1 MRINFKNAVLLD
13 IGSNLDTFC
22 NKKLIMSIKRAKND
36 LKNST
41 NVGKPIINKQGE
53 VTGYGNVW

>member
-1 MRINFKNAVLLD
+1 MRINFKNVVLLD

-41 NVGKPIINKQGE
+41 NVGKPIINK
-53 VTGYGNVW
+53 